1 MAIGVTEERTDEV
14 RTLLAAIRG
23 WAQGRPD
30 VVAVGLVGSW
40 ANGGARM
47 DSDVDIVL
55 LTEDRGLYL
64 EGEAWMYEM
73 GGVELVWTRRW
84 GPVTE
89 RRFALPSGLEVE
101 LGVAL
106 PSWAST
112 GSVDEG
118 THRVV
123 NNGMSIV
130 YDPKGVLA
138 GLLDACGRSEA
149 TESSGRSG
157 VGHA

>member
-73 GGVELVWTRRW
+73 GGARLVGSRRW
-84 GPVTE
+84 ARLTK
-89 RRFALPSGLEVE
+89 RRSALPSALEVE
-101 LGVAL
+101 L
-106 PSWAST
+106 
-112 GSVDEG
+112 
-118 THRVV
+118 
-123 NNGMSIV
+123 
-130 YDPKGVLA
+130 
-138 GLLDACGRSEA
+138 DAARNS
-149 TESSGRSG
+149 R
-157 VGHA
+157 